1 MSEIVRKRDALRR
14 IFLDAA
20 AGLSCVR
27 KGHWWEFFFILILFG
42 VILPLVLDMGAV
54 GVVLLWWKN
63 RCADKRPISMD
74 CTRLTPIVKR

>member
-1 MSEIVRKRDALRR
+1 MCPKLLGNGMRYAGFSWMR
-14 IFLDAA
+14 A

-27 KGHWWEFFFILILFG
+27 KGPWWDFFSLIFFFM

-74 CTRLTPIVKR
+74 CR